1 MEAIQ
6 IDTAYLHMR
15 FPERRSRHLGSQG
28 AAAECERR
36 VYDDAAAFFLLGAW
50 VFSRKPFLKRRG
62 RSFS

>member
-50 VFSRKPFLKRRG
+50 VCDSNSG
-62 RSFS
+62 AAEA